1 MELILVR
8 HGLPVR
14 REVVEGPADP
24 ELSVE
29 GHDQS
34 ARLANYLATESIAAI
49 YSSPMKRAFQ
59 TAEPLAVKTSLPIT
73 IVDDVAEYDRL
84 SNEYIPIEELRAAND
99 ERWHKLVAGGWQ
111 SDSDTLDN
119 FRHRVVSSLEQL
131 ISQHAS
137 QRIVVTCHGG
147 VINQYIA
154 HVLGIST
161 ERGFFYPQYTSIHRV
176 VAAQNGL
183 RSIVSLNEIAHLRL
197 FTR

>member
-34 ARLANYLATESIAAI
+34 ARLANYLATESIDAI

-59 TAEPLAVKTSLPIT
+59 TAEPLALKTSLPIS

-154 HVLGIST
+154 HILGIAT

-176 VAAQNGL
+176 IAAQNGL
-183 RSIVSLNEIAHLRL
+183 RSIGSLNEIAHLR
-197 FTR
+197 

>member
-29 GHDQS
+29 GQDQS

-59 TAEPLAVKTSLPIT
+59 TAEPLAVKTNLPIS

-131 ISQHAS
+131 IIQHAS

-183 RSIVSLNEIAHLRL
+183 RSIVSLNEIAHLR
-197 FTR
+197 

>member
-8 HGLPVR
+8 HGLPMR

-34 ARLANYLATESIAAI
+34 ARLANYLATESIDAI

-59 TAEPLAVKTSLPIT
+59 TAEPLAAKTSLPIS

-111 SDSDTLDN
+111 SDSDTLES
-119 FRHRVVSSLEQL
+119 FRNRVISSLERL

-147 VINQYIA
+147 VINQYLA
-154 HVLGIST
+154 HILGIAT

-176 VAAQNGL
+176 IAAQNGL
-183 RSIVSLNEIAHLRL
+183 RSVGSLNEIAHLR
-197 FTR
+197 

>member
-8 HGLPVR
+8 HGLPLR

-24 ELSVE
+24 ELSAE
-29 GHDQS
+29 GHEQS
-34 ARLANYLATESIAAI
+34 ARLATYLKSESIDAI
-49 YSSPMKRAFQ
+49 YSSPMKRAVQ
-59 TAEPLAVKTSLPIT
+59 TAEPLAQKMNLPIS

-99 ERWHKLVAGGWQ
+99 ERWQKLLTGEWQ
-111 SDSDTLDN
+111 SDSDTLES
-119 FRHRVVSSLEQL
+119 FRDRVISSLEKL

-147 VINQYIA
+147 VINQYLA
-154 HVLGIST
+154 HILGITT

-176 VAAQNGL
+176 VASQNGL
-183 RSIVSLNEIAHLRL
+183 RSVGSLNEIAHLR
-197 FTR
+197 

>member
-34 ARLANYLATESIAAI
+34 ARLASYLATESIDAI
-49 YSSPMKRAFQ
+49 YSSPMKRAVQ
-59 TAEPLAVKTSLPIT
+59 TAEPLAQTTGLPIS

-99 ERWHKLVAGGWQ
+99 ERWQKLLTGEWQ
-111 SDSDTLDN
+111 SDSDTLES
-119 FRHRVVSSLEQL
+119 FRNRVISSLEQL

-147 VINQYIA
+147 VINQYLAHIFGIA
-154 HVLGIST
+154 T

-176 VAAQNGL
+176 VASQNGL
-183 RSIVSLNEIAHLRL
+183 RSVGSLNEIAHLR
-197 FTR
+197 

>member
-8 HGLPVR
+8 HGLPLR

-24 ELSVE
+24 ELSAE
-29 GHDQS
+29 GHEQS
-34 ARLANYLATESIAAI
+34 ARLATYLKSESIDAI
-49 YSSPMKRAFQ
+49 YSSPMKRAVQ
-59 TAEPLAVKTSLPIT
+59 TAEPLAQKINLPIS

-99 ERWHKLVAGGWQ
+99 ERWQKLLTGEWQ
-111 SDSDTLDN
+111 SDSDTLES
-119 FRHRVVSSLEQL
+119 FRDRVISSLEQL

-147 VINQYIA
+147 VINQYLA
-154 HVLGIST
+154 HILGITT

-176 VAAQNGL
+176 VASQNGL
-183 RSIVSLNEIAHLRL
+183 RSVGSLNEIAHLR
-197 FTR
+197 

>member
-34 ARLANYLATESIAAI
+34 ARLANYLATESVAAI

-59 TAEPLAVKTSLPIT
+59 TAEPLALKTSLPIS

-111 SDSDTLDN
+111 SDSDTLEN

-131 ISQHAS
+131 IIQHAS

-183 RSIVSLNEIAHLRL
+183 RSIVSLNEIAHLR
-197 FTR
+197 

>member
-34 ARLANYLATESIAAI
+34 ARLANYLATESVAAI

-59 TAEPLAVKTSLPIT
+59 TAEPLAKKTGLPIT

-99 ERWHKLVAGGWQ
+99 DRWQKLVAGDWD
-111 SDSDTLDN
+111 SDSDTLDE
-119 FRHRVVSSLEQL
+119 FRSRVITSIEKL

-137 QRIVVTCHGG
+137 QRIIVTCHGG
-147 VINQYIA
+147 VINQYLA
-154 HVLGIST
+154 HILGIAT

-176 VAAQNGL
+176 IAAQNGL
-183 RSIVSLNEIAHLRL
+183 RSVGSLNEIAHLR
-197 FTR
+197 

>member
-8 HGLPVR
+8 HGLPMR

-34 ARLANYLATESIAAI
+34 ARLANYLATESIDAI

-59 TAEPLAVKTSLPIT
+59 TAEPLAAKTSLPIS

-99 ERWHKLVAGGWQ
+99 ERWHKLVAGGWH
-111 SDSDTLDN
+111 SDSDTLES
-119 FRHRVVSSLEQL
+119 FRNRVISSLEQL

-147 VINQYIA
+147 VINQYLA
-154 HVLGIST
+154 HILGIAT

-176 VAAQNGL
+176 IAAQNGL
-183 RSIVSLNEIAHLRL
+183 RSVGSLNEIAHLR
-197 FTR
+197 

>member
-34 ARLANYLATESIAAI
+34 ARLANYLATESIDAI

-59 TAEPLAVKTSLPIT
+59 TAEPLALKTSLPIS

-111 SDSDTLDN
+111 SDSDTLEN

-183 RSIVSLNEIAHLRL
+183 RSIVSLNEIAHLR
-197 FTR
+197 

>member
-59 TAEPLAVKTSLPIT
+59 TAEPLAVKTSLPIS

-111 SDSDTLDN
+111 SDSDTLEN

-183 RSIVSLNEIAHLRL
+183 RSIVSLNEIAHLR
-197 FTR
+197 

>member
-59 TAEPLAVKTSLPIT
+59 TAEPLALKTSLPIS

-183 RSIVSLNEIAHLRL
+183 RSIVSLNEIAHLR
-197 FTR
+197 

>member
-34 ARLANYLATESIAAI
+34 ARLANYLATESVAAI

-59 TAEPLAVKTSLPIT
+59 TAETLAVKTSLPIT

-183 RSIVSLNEIAHLRL
+183 RSIVSLNEIAHLR
-197 FTR
+197 

>member
-8 HGLPVR
+8 HGLPLR

-34 ARLANYLATESIAAI
+34 ARLANYLAVESIDAI

-59 TAEPLAVKTSLPIT
+59 TAEPLATKTGLPIS
-73 IVDDVAEYDRL
+73 IVDDVAEYDRM
-84 SNEYIPIEELRAAND
+84 SSEYIPIEELRAAND
-99 ERWHKLVAGGWQ
+99 DRWQKLLAGEWQ
-111 SDSDTLDN
+111 SDSDTVES
-119 FRHRVVSSLEQL
+119 FRHRVVSGLEQL

-147 VINQYIA
+147 VINQYFA
-154 HVLGIST
+154 HILGIST
-161 ERGFFYPQYTSIHRV
+161 ERGFFYPQYTSVHRV

-183 RSIVSLNEIAHLRL
+183 RSIASLNEIAHLR
-197 FTR
+197 

>member
-8 HGLPVR
+8 HGLPLR

-34 ARLANYLATESIAAI
+34 ARLASYLATESIDAI
-49 YSSPMKRAFQ
+49 YSSPMKRAVQ
-59 TAEPLAVKTSLPIT
+59 TAEPLAQTTGLPIS

-99 ERWHKLVAGGWQ
+99 ERWQKLLTGEWQ
-111 SDSDTLDN
+111 SDSDTLES
-119 FRHRVVSSLEQL
+119 FRNRVISSLEQL

-147 VINQYIA
+147 VINQYLA
-154 HVLGIST
+154 HILGIAT
-161 ERGFFYPQYTSIHRV
+161 DRGFFYPQYTSIHRV
-176 VAAQNGL
+176 VASQNGL
-183 RSIVSLNEIAHLRL
+183 RSVGSLNEIAHLR
-197 FTR
+197 

>member
-8 HGLPVR
+8 HGLPLR

-34 ARLANYLATESIAAI
+34 ARLANYLATESIDAI
-49 YSSPMKRAFQ
+49 YSSPMKRAMQ
-59 TAEPLAVKTSLPIT
+59 TAEPLAQTIGLPIS
-73 IVDDVAEYDRL
+73 IVDDVAEFDRL

-99 ERWHKLVAGGWQ
+99 DRWHKLVAGDWD
-111 SDSDTLDN
+111 SESDTIDE
-119 FRHRVVSSLEQL
+119 FRNRVITSIEKI

-147 VINQYIA
+147 VINQYLA
-154 HVLGIST
+154 HILGLKT

-183 RSIVSLNEIAHLRL
+183 RSIASLNEIAHLR
-197 FTR
+197 

>member
-29 GHDQS
+29 GQDQS
-34 ARLANYLATESIAAI
+34 ARLANYLATESVAAI

-59 TAEPLAVKTSLPIT
+59 TAEPLAVKTSLPIS

-183 RSIVSLNEIAHLRL
+183 RSIVSLNEIAHLR
-197 FTR
+197 

>member
-29 GHDQS
+29 GQDQS
-34 ARLANYLATESIAAI
+34 ARVANYLATESIAAI

-59 TAEPLAVKTSLPIT
+59 TAEPLAVKTSLPIS

-111 SDSDTLDN
+111 SDSDTLEN

-183 RSIVSLNEIAHLRL
+183 RSIVSLNEIAHLR
-197 FTR
+197 

>member
-29 GHDQS
+29 GQDQS

-59 TAEPLAVKTSLPIT
+59 TAEPLAVKTSLPIS

-84 SNEYIPIEELRAAND
+84 SNEFIPIEELRAAND
-99 ERWHKLVAGGWQ
+99 ERWHKLVAGGWE

-119 FRHRVVSSLEQL
+119 FRRRVVSSLEQL

-183 RSIVSLNEIAHLRL
+183 RSIVSLNEIAHLR
-197 FTR
+197 

>member
-29 GHDQS
+29 GQDQS

-59 TAEPLAVKTSLPIT
+59 TAEPLAQTTGLPIS

-111 SDSDTLDN
+111 SDSDTLEN

-183 RSIVSLNEIAHLRL
+183 RSIVSLNEIAHLR
-197 FTR
+197 

>member
-8 HGLPVR
+8 HGLPMR

-24 ELSVE
+24 ELSAE

-34 ARLANYLATESIAAI
+34 ARLANYLATESIDAI

-59 TAEPLAVKTSLPIT
+59 TAEPLAAKTSLPIS

-111 SDSDTLDN
+111 SDSDTLES
-119 FRHRVVSSLEQL
+119 FRNRVISSLEQL

-147 VINQYIA
+147 VINQYLA
-154 HVLGIST
+154 HILGIAT

-176 VAAQNGL
+176 IAAQNGL
-183 RSIVSLNEIAHLRL
+183 RSVGSLNEIAHLR
-197 FTR
+197 

>member
-29 GHDQS
+29 GQDQS

-111 SDSDTLDN
+111 SDSDTLEN

-183 RSIVSLNEIAHLRL
+183 RSIGSLNEIAHLR
-197 FTR
+197 

>member
-29 GHDQS
+29 GNDQS

-59 TAEPLAVKTSLPIT
+59 TAEPLAVKTSLPIS

-183 RSIVSLNEIAHLRL
+183 RSIVSLNEIAHLR
-197 FTR
+197 

>member
-8 HGLPVR
+8 HGLPLR

-24 ELSVE
+24 ELSIE

-34 ARLANYLATESIAAI
+34 ARLASYLATESIDAI
-49 YSSPMKRAFQ
+49 YSSPMKRAVQ
-59 TAEPLAVKTSLPIT
+59 TAEPLAQTTGLPIS

-99 ERWHKLVAGGWQ
+99 ERWQKLLTGEWQ
-111 SDSDTLDN
+111 SDSDTLES
-119 FRHRVVSSLEQL
+119 FRNRVISSLEQL

-147 VINQYIA
+147 VINQYLA
-154 HVLGIST
+154 HILGIAT
-161 ERGFFYPQYTSIHRV
+161 DRGFFYPQYTSIHRV
-176 VAAQNGL
+176 VASQNGL
-183 RSIVSLNEIAHLRL
+183 RSVGSLNEIAHLR
-197 FTR
+197 